1 VVHRVGSPEAAV
13 QVGLPCL
20 RERIDLG
27 PVGKRLD
34 PEVGDRDGRPD
45 RAEQPSVLAQ
55 GVATGAVER
64 PDKTL

>member
-45 RAEQPSVLAQ
+45 RAE
-55 GVATGAVER
+55 
-64 PDKTL
+64 